1 MEPQPQAAA
10 GSRLPNLDVLRGLAA
25 LARVDGVLAEPAP
38 SCVVDGYATKGLD
51 LRFFGWIDQRRNDL
65 GKTRSEAL
73 RAVKT
78 VFGSADVHGPETVR
92 YQREDESGP
101 IPMPPLPEEPCGDTS
116 VNTDDQLAAA
126 QRAHDEEN
134 LASPETDPKPA
145 VAPPPPPAS

>member
-1 MEPQPQAAA
+1 EVE
-10 GSRLPNLDVLRGLAA
+10 VLT
-25 LARVDGVLAEPAP
+25 DPAP
-38 SCVVDGYATKGLD
+38 SCVLDGYAAKGLD
-51 LRFFGWIDQRRNDL
+51 LRSFGGIDKRRNDL

-73 RAVKT
+73 RADKT

-116 VNTDDQLAAA
+116 VNTDIDDQLAAA

-145 VAPPPPPAS
+145 VGRPP